1 MMDFLKLLQITD
13 SSFPLGGYAFSSG
26 LESMAKSALI
36 RDLPALQRYLGNV
49 LAQIMSA
56 EVPFVN
62 SAFRSLQ
69 AGDNNYLEV
78 FRYFDA
84 FLTVPTVRKASLT
97 QGRSLMKIVRSAYPA
112 YPLGEI
118 HGQLMG
124 SQLLL
129 HFAPTFGVVVAVL
142 DMSYEHAAVAY
153 CYMSMRDQIYA
164 AVRLGLL
171 GPNEAQRLLVQQV
184 DRCGRLISSAPE
196 LTYHQ
201 AYKSCSVLEIAQAHH
216 EHLYTRLFQS

>member
-1 MMDFLKLLQITD
+1 MDFLKLLQITD

-26 LESMAKSALI
+26 LESMAKSGLI
-36 RDLPALQRYLGNV
+36 RDLPALRRYLGNV
-49 LAQIMSA
+49 LDQVMSA
-56 EVPFVN
+56 EVPFVS
-62 SAFRSLQ
+62 SAFKSFK
-69 AGDNNYLEV
+69 AKDNAYPEV

-84 FLTVPTVRKASLT
+84 FQTVPTVRKASLT
-97 QGRSLMKIVRSAYPA
+97 QGRSLMKTVRSAYPA
-112 YPLGEI
+112 YPFGEV
-118 HGQLMG
+118 HTLLME
-124 SQLLL
+124 SQLVL
-129 HFAPTFGVVVAVL
+129 HFAPTYGVVAAVL
-142 DMSYEHAAVAY
+142 DMSYENVLLGY

-171 GPNEAQRLLVQQV
+171 GPNEAQRLLGEQV
-184 DRCGRLISSAPE
+184 DECGRVVSSTPE

>member
-1 MMDFLKLLQITD
+1 MDFLKLLQITD

-26 LESMAKSALI
+26 LESMAKSGLI
-36 RDLPALQRYLGNV
+36 RDLPALRRYLGNV

-62 SAFRSLQ
+62 SAFRCIQ
-69 AGDNNYLEV
+69 AGDNTFPEV
-78 FRYFDA
+78 FRYFNT

-112 YPLGEI
+112 YPLGEV
-118 HGQLMG
+118 HARLMEN
-124 SQLLL
+124 QLLL
-129 HFAPTFGVVVAVL
+129 HFAPTFGVVAAVL
-142 DMSYEHAAVAY
+142 EMSYEHAVMGY

-171 GPNEAQRLLVQQV
+171 GPNEAQRLLVEQV
-184 DRCGRLISSAPE
+184 DKCGQLVSSAPE

-216 EHLYTRLFQS
+216 EHLYTKLFQS